1 MSTVINTNLA
11 SLAAQ
16 RNLSAA
22 GTDVQTA
29 LERLSSGLRINTA
42 KDDAAGLAI
51 SERFTAQIKGL
62 QQAKRNANDGV
73 SLAQTAEGSL
83 GETSKLLQ
91 RMRELAV
98 QSANGT
104 NSATD
109 RAALQSE
116 VNQLKSEIDR
126 ITTATQFNG
135 QKLLD
140 GTFTNK
146 NFQVGAN
153 ANETVSINITASNTS
168 TLANNEFET
177 VGSSISA
184 GLTAVK
190 IGDGSTTL
198 DNAVGSTDKSDSTMG
213 TQASQNLTITG
224 SLGSVGSIAVAAG
237 STAEAIAALANAQTG
252 STGVQAEAITKGALT
267 VTNAGTVS
275 FTLAGSGSQS
285 ISATL
290 SSANDL
296 TALRDAINGASG
308 TTGVTATGTG
318 NTLELLSATGKDIKI
333 SNMANTGTANSATV
347 GTVRALKSDGTA
359 DGTQTAVNLVQNAND
374 SATYG
379 GTVTFDSNAAFSVT
393 SSKAGDAGAIGGGTA
408 DTAQTSS
415 STLLSTVNVS
425 TETGA
430 QTAIDVI
437 DAALQSVSTQ
447 RADLGALQARFDSII
462 SNLTTGV
469 ENQSAAQSRIRDADF
484 AQETAN
490 LTRAQILQ
498 QAGTA
503 VLAQANA
510 APQNVLALL
519 Q

>member
-153 ANETVSINITASNTS
+153 ANETVSINITATNTS
-168 TLANNEFET
+168 TLSNNEFET
-177 VGSSISA
+177 VGSSISS

-190 IGDGSTTL
+190 IGSTTL
-198 DNAVGSTDKSDSTMG
+198 GLYFFKDRKGKFIYIGKAKNIKSRVADHFGGNTNTRSKNLFLKRIWDVEYKICENEMVALIEEAHAIKKYWPPLNRSLKAIQLNYGVYHYEDQNGYDRLAVG
-213 TQASQNLTITG
+213 
-224 SLGSVGSIAVAAG
+224 
-237 STAEAIAALANAQTG
+237 QTG
-252 STGVQAEAITKGALT
+252 KHDKPIISFRYQYQARNFLADLVKNFNLCPKLTGLQEGVGECDKYFETEFCSLACNKEETSEEYKKRFKKALDKIVAQQSTYFITEKT
-267 VTNAGTVS
+267 
-275 FTLAGSGSQS
+275 
-285 ISATL
+285 
-290 SSANDL
+290 
-296 TALRDAINGASG
+296 
-308 TTGVTATGTG
+308 
-318 NTLELLSATGKDIKI
+318 
-333 SNMANTGTANSATV
+333 
-347 GTVRALKSDGTA
+347 SDGE
-359 DGTQTAVNLVQNAND
+359 ND
-374 SATYG
+374 SMVVFEKGRYIGYGIKARNKPVRNIEEAKTLIQYGYDDQDIRGIIESYVKRKKGKVQITY
-379 GTVTFDSNAAFSVT
+379 FN
-393 SSKAGDAGAIGGGTA
+393 
-408 DTAQTSS
+408 
-415 STLLSTVNVS
+415 
-425 TETGA
+425 
-430 QTAIDVI
+430 
-437 DAALQSVSTQ
+437 
-447 RADLGALQARFDSII
+447 
-462 SNLTTGV
+462 
-469 ENQSAAQSRIRDADF
+469 
-484 AQETAN
+484 
-490 LTRAQILQ
+490 
-498 QAGTA
+498 
-503 VLAQANA
+503 
-510 APQNVLALL
+510 
-519 Q
+519 

>member
-16 RNLSAA
+16 RNLAVSGA
-22 GTDVQTA
+22 DVQTA
-29 LERLSSGLRINTA
+29 LERLSSGLRINSA

-51 SERFTAQIKGL
+51 AERFSSQINGL
-62 QQAKRNANDGV
+62 AQAKRNANDGV

-98 QSANGT
+98 QAANGT

-116 VNQLKSEIDR
+116 VNQLKSEVDR
-126 ITTATQFNG
+126 ITAATQFNG

-140 GTFTNK
+140 GTFTSK

-153 ANETVSINITASNTS
+153 ANETVAISITAANTS
-168 TLANNEFET
+168 TLSNNTLEAHGDAVQQGLGT
-177 VGSSISA
+177 VTRGGTA
-184 GLTAVK
+184 G
-190 IGDGSTTL
+190 
-198 DNAVGSTDKSDSTMG
+198 DNAV
-213 TQASQNLTITG
+213 TQQTLTVTG
-224 SLGSVGSIAVAAG
+224 SLGSDSAVDVADADD
-237 STAEAIAALANAQTG
+237 AETIAAAVNAATG
-252 STGVQAEAITKGALT
+252 TTGVTATAVTKAALT
-267 VTNAGTVS
+267 VADAGTVT
-275 FTLAGSGSQS
+275 FTLAGSASQA

-290 SSANDL
+290 VSASDL
-296 TALRDAINGASG
+296 TALRDAINDATG
-308 TTGVTATGTG
+308 TTGVSAIGTG
-318 NTLELLSATGKDIKI
+318 ATLTLTQADGKDIKI
-333 SNMANTGTANSATV
+333 SNMASSTTAGNATV
-347 GTVRALKSDGTA
+347 GTVSALLADGTA
-359 DGTQTAVNLVQNAND
+359 EGTVGAAVNLTEGANAATLD
-374 SATYG
+374 SATIA
-379 GTVTFDSNAAFSVT
+379 GTVTFQSDSAFSVT
-393 SSKAGDAGAIGGGTA
+393 TNVAGSAGAIIDQSTA
-408 DTAQTSS
+408 NTAVTSS
-415 STLLSTVNVS
+415 ATLLSSVDIS
-425 TETGA
+425 TESGA
-430 QTAIDVI
+430 QTAISTI
-437 DAALQSVSTQ
+437 DAAIQKVSTQ
-447 RADLGALQARFDSII
+447 RAELGALQARFDSII
-462 SNLTTGV
+462 SNLTTGI

-484 AQETAN
+484 ATETAA

>member
-1 MSTVINTNLA
+1 MSTVINTNLS

-16 RNLSAA
+16 RNLATSGA
-22 GTDVQTA
+22 DVQTA
-29 LERLSSGLRINTA
+29 LERLSSGLRINSA

-51 SERFTAQIKGL
+51 SERFTSQIKGL

-73 SLAQTAEGSL
+73 SLAQTEEGSL

-98 QSANGT
+98 QAANGT

-126 ITTATQFNG
+126 ITAATQFNG

-140 GTFTNK
+140 GTFSGK

-153 ANETVSINITASNTS
+153 SNETVAISISAANTS
-168 TLANNEFET
+168 TLANNEF
-177 VGSSISA
+177 A
-184 GLTAVK
+184 GQSTTSNKGLGAVILGTDLTATQNGV
-190 IGDGSTTL
+190 GVAGNAAQTL
-198 DNAVGSTDKSDSTMG
+198 TV
-213 TQASQNLTITG
+213 TG
-224 SLGSVGSIAVAAG
+224 SLGSDNAISVGDAA
-237 STAEAIAALANAQTG
+237 TAEAVATAVNAATG
-252 STGVQAEAITKGALT
+252 TTGVSATAVTKAAMTLD
-267 VTNAGTVS
+267 GTGTYT
-275 FTLAGSGSQS
+275 FTLAGSGSQA
-285 ISATL
+285 ISATIV
-290 SSANDL
+290 NNTDL
-296 TALRDAINGASG
+296 TALRDAINESTG
-308 TTGVTATGTG
+308 TTGVTASGTG
-318 NTLELLSATGKDIKI
+318 DTLTLTQADGKDII
-333 SNMANTGTANSATV
+333 VTSVES
-347 GTVRALKSDGTA
+347 
-359 DGTQTAVNLVQNAND
+359 TAVNASANAMTIQGLDADGSTITNQAAQQLVEDDGTTDNAGND
-374 SATYG
+374 SAVIT
-379 GTVTFDSNAAFSVT
+379 GTVTFSSDSAFSVASDMT
-393 SSKAGDAGAIGGGTA
+393 AANGAIAGGTA
-408 DTAQTSS
+408 GTAQTSS
-415 STLLSTVNVS
+415 ATKLSTVNIS
-425 TETGA
+425 TEAGA
-430 QTAIDVI
+430 QTAIRVI
-437 DAALQSVSTQ
+437 DASIQSVSTQ
-447 RADLGALQARFDSII
+447 RANLGALQARFDSII

-484 AQETAN
+484 AVETAA

>member
-1 MSTVINTNLA
+1 
-11 SLAAQ
+11 
-16 RNLSAA
+16 
-22 GTDVQTA
+22 
-29 LERLSSGLRINTA
+29 
-42 KDDAAGLAI
+42 
-51 SERFTAQIKGL
+51 
-62 QQAKRNANDGV
+62 
-73 SLAQTAEGSL
+73 L

-153 ANETVSINITASNTS
+153 SNETVAINVSATNTS

-177 VGSSISA
+177 VGGAISS

-190 IGDGSTTL
+190 IGTAAV
-198 DNAVGSTDKSDSTMG
+198 DNAVGSTDKATSVMG
-213 TQASQNLTITG
+213 TQAAQNLTITG
-224 SLGSVGSIAVAAG
+224 TLGSVGSIAVAAG
-237 STAEAIAALANAQTG
+237 STAESIATLANAQTG
-252 STGVQAEAITKGALT
+252 STGVQATAITKGALT
-267 VTNAGTVS
+267 VTNTGTVS
-275 FTLAGSGSQS
+275 FTLAGTGSQA

-290 SSANDL
+290 SSASDL
-296 TALRDAINGASG
+296 TALRDEINGSTG

-318 NTLELLSATGKDIKI
+318 ATLELTQASGKDIKI
-333 SNMANTGTANSATV
+333 TDMASTGTAASATV
-347 GTVRALKSDGTA
+347 GTIRALKTDGTT
-359 DGTQTAVNLVQNAND
+359 DGTQTAVNLVENAND
-374 SATYG
+374 SGTFG
-379 GTVTFDSNAAFSVT
+379 GTVTFDSNGAFSVT
-393 SSKAGDAGAIGGGTA
+393 SSLAAATGAIGGGTA
-408 DTAQTSS
+408 ATAQTSS

-425 TETGA
+425 TEAGA

-484 AQETAN
+484 AQETAA

>member
-16 RNLSAA
+16 RNLSQA
-22 GTDVQTA
+22 GSDVQTA

-51 SERFTAQIKGL
+51 SERFTSQIKGL
-62 QQAKRNANDGV
+62 QMAKRNANDGV

-153 ANETVSINITASNTS
+153 SNETVAINVSATNTS

-177 VGSSISA
+177 VGGAISS

-190 IGDGSTTL
+190 ISTAAV
-198 DNAVGSTDKSDSTMG
+198 DNAVGSTDRAASTMG
-213 TQASQNLTITG
+213 TQASQDLTITG
-224 SLGSVGSIAVAAG
+224 TLGSVGSITVAAG
-237 STAEAIAALANAQTG
+237 STAESIATLANAQTG
-252 STGVQAEAITKGALT
+252 STGVQATAITKGALT
-267 VTNAGTVS
+267 VTNTGTVS
-275 FTLAGSGSQS
+275 FTLAGTGSQA

-290 SSANDL
+290 SSASDL
-296 TALRDAINGASG
+296 TALRDEINGSTG

-318 NTLELLSATGKDIKI
+318 ATLELTQASGKDIKI
-333 SNMANTGTANSATV
+333 TNMASTGTAASATV
-347 GTVRALKSDGTA
+347 GTIRALKTDGTT
-359 DGTQTAVNLVQNAND
+359 DGTQTAVNLVENAND
-374 SATYG
+374 SGTFG
-379 GTVTFDSNAAFSVT
+379 GTVTFDSNGAFSVT
-393 SSKAGDAGAIGGGTA
+393 SSLAAATGAVGGGTA
-408 DTAQTSS
+408 ATAQTSS

-425 TETGA
+425 TEAGA

>member
-1 MSTVINTNLA
+1 MSTVINTNLS

-16 RNLSAA
+16 RNLAQS
-22 GTDVQTA
+22 GSDVQTA
-29 LERLSSGLRINTA
+29 LERLSSGLRINSA

-51 SERFTAQIKGL
+51 SERFTSQIKGL

-126 ITTATQFNG
+126 ITAATQFNG

-140 GTFTNK
+140 GSFTGK

-153 ANETVSINITASNTS
+153 ASETVAISIGAANTS
-168 TLANNEFET
+168 TLANNEFAGKGT
-177 VGSSISA
+177 TANVGLGAVVA
-184 GLTAVK
+184 GTTAGQNGV
-190 IGDGSTTL
+190 G
-198 DNAVGSTDKSDSTMG
+198 AVGNAAQT
-213 TQASQNLTITG
+213 LTVTG
-224 SLGSVGSIAVAAG
+224 SLGSDNSIAVGDAA
-237 STAEAIAALANAQTG
+237 TAEAVATAVNASAG
-252 STGVQAEAITKGALT
+252 STGVSATAVTKASMKLD
-267 VTNAGTVS
+267 GTGTFS
-275 FTLAGSGSQS
+275 FTLAGSGEQA
-285 ISATL
+285 ISATIVNA
-290 SSANDL
+290 SDL
-296 TALRDAINGASG
+296 TALRDAINDSTG

-318 NTLELLSATGKDIKI
+318 DTLTITQAAGKDIKVTNVA
-333 SNMANTGTANSATV
+333 SSAIDTNQNAMKLQ
-347 GTVRALKSDGTA
+347 GLDA
-359 DGTQTAVNLVQNAND
+359 DGNTITNQAVVQLVEGVNSD
-374 SATYG
+374 SAPIT
-379 GTVTFDSNAAFSVT
+379 GTVTFSSDAAFSVA
-393 SSKAGDAGAIGGGTA
+393 SSMSAADGAIASGTA
-408 DTAQTSS
+408 NTAQTS
-415 STLLSTVNVS
+415 TATKLSTVNIA
-425 TETGA
+425 TEAGA
-430 QTAIDVI
+430 QTAIRVI
-437 DAALQSVSTQ
+437 DAAIQSVSTS

-484 AQETAN
+484 AVETAA

>member
-16 RNLSAA
+16 RNLAVSGA
-22 GTDVQTA
+22 DVQTA
-29 LERLSSGLRINTA
+29 LERLSSGLRINSA

-51 SERFTAQIKGL
+51 AERFSSQINGL
-62 QQAKRNANDGV
+62 AQAKRNANDGV

-98 QSANGT
+98 QAANGT

-116 VNQLKSEIDR
+116 VNQLKSEVDR
-126 ITTATQFNG
+126 ITSATQFNG

-140 GTFTNK
+140 GTFSGK

-153 ANETVSINITASNTS
+153 ANETVAISISAANTS
-168 TLANNEFET
+168 TLSNNTLEAHGDAVEQGLGT
-177 VGSSISA
+177 VTRGGTA
-184 GLTAVK
+184 GNNGVTQQTLTV
-190 IGDGSTTL
+190 
-198 DNAVGSTDKSDSTMG
+198 
-213 TQASQNLTITG
+213 TG
-224 SLGSVGSIAVAAG
+224 SLGSDNSVDVAAADD
-237 STAEAIAALANAQTG
+237 AETIAAAVNAATG
-252 STGVQAEAITKGALT
+252 TTGVTATAITKAALT
-267 VTNAGTVS
+267 VADAGTVT
-275 FTLAGSGSQS
+275 FTLAGSASQA

-290 SSANDL
+290 VSASDL
-296 TALRDAINGASG
+296 TALRDAINDATG
-308 TTGVTATGTG
+308 TTGVSAVGTG
-318 NTLELLSATGKDIKI
+318 SSLTLTQADGKDIKI
-333 SNMANTGTANSATV
+333 TGMASTTTAANATV
-347 GTVRALKSDGTA
+347 GTIAALLADGTA
-359 DGTQTAVNLVQNAND
+359 EGTVGAAVNLTEGTAGATLD
-374 SATYG
+374 SATVA
-379 GTVTFDSNAAFSVT
+379 GTVTFQSDSAFSVT
-393 SSKAGDAGAIGGGTA
+393 TNVAGSAGAIIDEATA
-408 DTAQTSS
+408 NTAVTSS
-415 STLLSTVNVS
+415 ATLLSSVNIS
-425 TETGA
+425 TEAGA
-430 QTAIDVI
+430 QTAIATI
-437 DAALQSVSTQ
+437 DAAIQKVSTQ
-447 RADLGALQARFDSII
+447 RAELGALQARFDSII
-462 SNLTTGV
+462 SNLTTGI

-484 AQETAN
+484 ATETAA

>member
-1 MSTVINTNLA
+1 MSTVINTNLS

-16 RNLSAA
+16 RNLAQS
-22 GTDVQTA
+22 GSDVQTA
-29 LERLSSGLRINTA
+29 LERLSSGLRINSA

-51 SERFTAQIKGL
+51 SERFTSQIKGL

-126 ITTATQFNG
+126 ITAATQFNG

-140 GTFTNK
+140 GSFSGK

-153 ANETVSINITASNTS
+153 ASETVAISIGAANTS
-168 TLANNEFET
+168 TLANNEFAGQSTEANDGLGT
-177 VGSSISA
+177 VQVGTTA
-184 GLTAVK
+184 GNNGVGKVGTTAQTLTV
-190 IGDGSTTL
+190 
-198 DNAVGSTDKSDSTMG
+198 
-213 TQASQNLTITG
+213 TG
-224 SLGSVGSIAVAAG
+224 SLGSDNAIAVAEAA
-237 STAEAIAALANAQTG
+237 TAETIAASVNAAAGT
-252 STGVQAEAITKGALT
+252 TGVTATAVTKAKMTLDNT
-267 VTNAGTVS
+267 GTYS
-275 FTLAGSGSQS
+275 FSLAGSGSQTV
-285 ISATL
+285 SATIV
-290 SSANDL
+290 STSDL
-296 TALRDAINGASG
+296 TALRDAINDSTG

-318 NTLELLSATGKDIKI
+318 SSIVLTQADGKDIKI
-333 SNMANTGTANSATV
+333 STIASTGVATNANAATIQ
-347 GTVRALKSDGTA
+347 ALDA
-359 DGTQTAVNLVQNAND
+359 DGSTITNQAALQMVEAHNDGSGND
-374 SATYG
+374 SATVA
-379 GTVTFDSNAAFSVT
+379 GTVTFSSDAAFSVA
-393 SSKAGDAGAIGGGTA
+393 SNISAANGAIAGGTA
-408 DTAQTSS
+408 NTAQTS
-415 STLLSTVNVS
+415 TATKLSTVNIS
-425 TETGA
+425 TEAGA
-430 QTAIDVI
+430 QTAIRVI
-437 DAALQSVSTQ
+437 DAAIQSVSTS

-484 AQETAN
+484 AVETAA

>member
-16 RNLSAA
+16 RNLSQA
-22 GTDVQTA
+22 GGDVQTA

-51 SERFTAQIKGL
+51 SERFEAQIKGL

-83 GETSKLLQ
+83 GETSSLLQ

-116 VNQLKSEIDR
+116 VNQLMLEIDR

-140 GTFTNK
+140 GSFTNK

-153 ANETVSINITASNTS
+153 ANETVSISVNATNTS
-168 TLANNEFET
+168 TLANNTFET
-177 VGSSISA
+177 VGSAISS

-190 IGDGSTTL
+190 VGATTMA
-198 DNAVGSTDKSDSTMG
+198 NAVGALDSANSIAT
-213 TQASQNLTITG
+213 TATSQNLTVTG
-224 SLGSVGSIAVAAG
+224 SLGSVGSIAVANG
-237 STAEAIAALANAQTG
+237 STAESIATLVNAQTG
-252 STGVQAEAITKGALT
+252 STGVQATAITKGALT
-267 VTNAGTVS
+267 ITDAGTVS

-290 SSANDL
+290 SSASDL
-296 TALRDAINGASG
+296 TALRDAINGSSG
-308 TTGVTATGTG
+308 QTGVTATGTG
-318 NTLELLSATGKDIKI
+318 NTLELSNATGKDIKI
-333 SNMANTGTANSATV
+333 TDMASTGTIASAAV
-347 GTVRALKSDGTA
+347 GTVRALKSDGTE
-359 DGTQTAVNLVQNAND
+359 DGTQTAVTLKENISD
-374 SATYG
+374 SATFG

-393 SSKAGDAGAIGGGTA
+393 SSVAGDAGAIGGGTA
-408 DTAQTSS
+408 ATAQTSS
-415 STLLSTVNVS
+415 TTLLSTVDVS
-425 TETGA
+425 TEAGA
-430 QTAIDVI
+430 QTAISVI

-484 AQETAN
+484 AQETAA

>member
-16 RNLSAA
+16 RNLAA
-22 GTDVQTA
+22 SGADVQTA
-29 LERLSSGLRINTA
+29 LERLSSGLRINSA

-51 SERFTAQIKGL
+51 SERFTSQIKGL

-73 SLAQTAEGSL
+73 SLAQTVEGSL

-140 GTFTNK
+140 GTFTGK

-153 ANETVSINITASNTS
+153 ANETVSIDITATNTA
-168 TLANNEFET
+168 TLANNEFAAKGGTAT
-177 VGSSISA
+177 VGLVSVKKNTTT
-184 GLTAVK
+184 TAN
-190 IGDGSTTL
+190 G
-198 DNAVGSTDKSDSTMG
+198 VGSTASNG
-213 TQASQNLTITG
+213 QVGGAQAQNLTVTG
-224 SLGSVGSIAVAAG
+224 SLGSKSGIAIAAG
-237 STAEAIAALANAQTG
+237 STAEFIADAINDEQGT
-252 STGVQAEAITKGALT
+252 TGVGATAVTKAALT
-267 VTNAGTVS
+267 VQDTGTLS
-275 FTLAGSGSQS
+275 FTLAGSGSQA

-290 SSANDL
+290 ASTSDL
-296 TALRDAINGASG
+296 SALRDAINASTG

-318 NTLELLSATGKDIKI
+318 ATLTLEQASGKDIKI
-333 SNMANTGTANSATV
+333 TDMASTVTAASANLGTI
-347 GTVRALKSDGTA
+347 RALKADGST
-359 DGTQTAVNLVQNAND
+359 DGTQVAVTLVEGAND
-374 SATYG
+374 SATVAG
-379 GTVTFDSNAAFSVT
+379 QVTFDSDSAFSVT
-393 SSKAGDAGAIGGGTA
+393 SSLASASGAIGGGVA
-408 DTAQTSS
+408 DTAQTSTA
-415 STLLSTVNVS
+415 TLLSTVNIS
-425 TETGA
+425 TEAGA
-430 QTAIDVI
+430 QTAIKVI
-437 DAALQSVSTQ
+437 DAAIQKVSTQ

-484 AQETAN
+484 AVETAS

>member
-16 RNLSAA
+16 RNLANA
-22 GTDVQTA
+22 GGDVQTA

-51 SERFTAQIKGL
+51 SERFTSQIKGL
-62 QQAKRNANDGV
+62 QTAKRNANDGV

-153 ANETVSINITASNTS
+153 ANETVAINISATNTS
-168 TLANNEFET
+168 TLSNNEFKAKGDT
-177 VGSSISA
+177 ISA
-184 GLTAVK
+184 GLAAVK
-190 IGDGSTTL
+190 IGTAAV
-198 DNAVGSTDKSDSTMG
+198 DNAVGSTDKATSIMG
-213 TQASQNLTITG
+213 TQASQDLTITG
-224 SLGSVGSIAVAAG
+224 SLGSVGSITVAAG
-237 STAEAIAALANAQTG
+237 STAETIASLANAQTG
-252 STGVQAEAITKGALT
+252 STGVSATAITKGLLT
-267 VTNAGTVS
+267 VTNAGTVTFS
-275 FTLAGSGSQS
+275 LTGTGTQS
-285 ISATL
+285 ISATI
-290 SSANDL
+290 SSASDL
-296 TALRDAINGASG
+296 TALRDAINNSTG

-318 NTLELLSATGKDIKI
+318 ASLTLEQTSGKDIKI
-333 SNMANTGTANSATV
+333 GTMANTGTIDSATV
-347 GTVRALKSDGTA
+347 GTIRALKADGTT
-359 DGTQTAVNLVQNAND
+359 DGTQTAVNLVQNGND
-374 SATYG
+374 FGTFG

-393 SSKAGDAGAIGGGTA
+393 SSIAGAAGAIGGGTA
-408 DTAQTSS
+408 ATAQTSS

-425 TETGA
+425 TESGA

-462 SNLTTGV
+462 SNLTTGI

-484 AQETAN
+484 AMETAA

>member
-1 MSTVINTNLA
+1 MSTVINTNLS

-16 RNLSAA
+16 RNLAMS
-22 GTDVQTA
+22 GSDVQTA
-29 LERLSSGLRINTA
+29 LERLSSGLRINSA

-51 SERFTAQIKGL
+51 SERFTSQIKGL

-126 ITTATQFNG
+126 ITAATQFNG

-140 GTFTNK
+140 GSFSGK

-153 ANETVSINITASNTS
+153 ASETVAISIGAANTS
-168 TLANNEFET
+168 TLANNEFAGQSTEANDGLGT
-177 VGSSISA
+177 VQVGTTA
-184 GLTAVK
+184 GNN
-190 IGDGSTTL
+190 G
-198 DNAVGSTDKSDSTMG
+198 VGKVG
-213 TQASQNLTITG
+213 TASQTLTVTG
-224 SLGSVGSIAVAAG
+224 SLGSDNAITVAEAA
-237 STAEAIAALANAQTG
+237 TAETIADSVNAASGT
-252 STGVQAEAITKGALT
+252 TGVSATAVTKAAMTLD
-267 VTNAGTVS
+267 GTGTYS
-275 FTLAGSGSQS
+275 FTLAGSGTQTV
-285 ISATL
+285 SATIV
-290 SSANDL
+290 STSDL
-296 TALRDAINGASG
+296 TALRDAINDSTG

-318 NTLELLSATGKDIKI
+318 STVTLTQADGKDIKI
-333 SNMANTGTANSATV
+333 STIASTGVATNANAATIQ
-347 GTVRALKSDGTA
+347 ALDADGNTITNQAALQMVEAHSDGT
-359 DGTQTAVNLVQNAND
+359 GND
-374 SATYG
+374 SATIA
-379 GTVTFDSNAAFSVT
+379 GTVTFSSDAAFSVA
-393 SSKAGDAGAIGGGTA
+393 SSMAASDGAIAGGTA
-408 DTAQTSS
+408 NTAQTS
-415 STLLSTVNVS
+415 TATKLSTVNIS

-430 QTAIDVI
+430 QTAIRVI
-437 DAALQSVSTQ
+437 DAAIQSVSTQ
-447 RADLGALQARFDSII
+447 RANLGALQARFDSII

-484 AQETAN
+484 AVETAA

>member
-153 ANETVSINITASNTS
+153 ANETVSINITATNTS
-168 TLANNEFET
+168 TLSNNEFET
-177 VGSSISA
+177 VGSAISS

-190 IGDGSTTL
+190 IGATTL
-198 DNAVGSTDKSDSTMG
+198 NNAVGALDSATSIA
-213 TQASQNLTITG
+213 TTATSQNLTITG

-285 ISATL
+285 IAATL

-318 NTLELLSATGKDIKI
+318 NTLELLSATGKDIKVT
-333 SNMANTGTANSATV
+333 NMANTGTANSATV
-347 GTVRALKSDGTA
+347 GTVQALKSDGTA

-393 SSKAGDAGAIGGGTA
+393 STVAGDAGAIGGGTA
-408 DTAQTSS
+408 NTAQTSS

-425 TETGA
+425 TESGA

>member
-16 RNLSAA
+16 RNLAVSGA
-22 GTDVQTA
+22 DVQTA
-29 LERLSSGLRINTA
+29 LERLSSGLRINSA

-51 SERFTAQIKGL
+51 AERFSSQINGL
-62 QQAKRNANDGV
+62 AQAKRNANDGV

-83 GETSKLLQ
+83 GETSQLLQ

-116 VNQLKSEIDR
+116 VNQLKSEVDR
-126 ITTATQFNG
+126 ITSATQFNG

-140 GTFTNK
+140 GNFTGK

-153 ANETVSINITASNTS
+153 SNETVSISIGATNTA
-168 TLANNEFET
+168 TLANN
-177 VGSSISA
+177 
-184 GLTAVK
+184 
-190 IGDGSTTL
+190 TL
-198 DNAVGSTDKSDSTMG
+198 EAVGG
-213 TQASQNLTITG
+213 TAEKGLGSAVGATLAGANGVAQQTLTVTG
-224 SLGSVGSIAVAAG
+224 SLGSDSSVDVAAG
-237 STAEAIAALANAQTG
+237 DTAETVAATVNGVTG
-252 STGVQAEAITKGALT
+252 TTGVSATAVTKAALT
-267 VTNAGTVS
+267 VQDAGTVT
-275 FTLAGSGSQS
+275 FTLSGSSSQS

-290 SSANDL
+290 VAVSDL
-296 TALRDAINGASG
+296 TALRDAINNSSG

-318 NTLELLSATGKDIKI
+318 ATLTLTQAAGKDIKI
-333 SNMANTGTANSATV
+333 QNLANDGTANDATV
-347 GTVRALKSDGTA
+347 GTIRALTSDGTV
-359 DGTQTAVNLVQNAND
+359 DTTQVAITLTETTASGGSTED
-374 SATYG
+374 SATIS
-379 GTVTFDSNAAFSVT
+379 GTVTFQSDTAFSVT
-393 SSKAGDAGAIGGGTA
+393 SNETKANGAILNS
-408 DTAQTSS
+408 AQNAAATSS
-415 STLLSTVNVS
+415 ATLLSSVNIS
-425 TETGA
+425 TEAGA
-430 QTAIDVI
+430 QTAISTI
-437 DAALQSVSTQ
+437 DAAIQKVSTQ
-447 RADLGALQARFDSII
+447 RAELGALQARFDSII
-462 SNLTTGV
+462 SNLTTGI

-484 AQETAN
+484 ATETAA

>member
-16 RNLSAA
+16 RNLAVSGA
-22 GTDVQTA
+22 DVQTA
-29 LERLSSGLRINTA
+29 LERLSSGLRINSA

-51 SERFTAQIKGL
+51 AERFSSQINGL
-62 QQAKRNANDGV
+62 ATAKRNANDGV

-116 VNQLKSEIDR
+116 VNQLKSEVDR
-126 ITTATQFNG
+126 ITGATQFNG
-135 QKLLD
+135 QRLLD
-140 GTFTNK
+140 GTFTGK

-153 ANETVSINITASNTS
+153 ANETVSI
-168 TLANNEFET
+168 
-177 VGSSISA
+177 SISA
-184 GLTAVK
+184 ANT
-190 IGDGSTTL
+190 TTL
-198 DNAVGSTDKSDSTMG
+198 SNNTLEAHGDALANGLGSVVTGVSAGSNG
-213 TQASQNLTITG
+213 VTQQTLTVTG
-224 SLGSVGSIAVAAG
+224 SLGSDSSVDVALADSAETVAAAVN
-237 STAEAIAALANAQTG
+237 SASG
-252 STGVQAEAITKGALT
+252 STGVTATAITKAALT
-267 VTNAGTVS
+267 VQDAGTVS
-275 FTLAGSGSQS
+275 FTLAGSGSQA

-290 SSANDL
+290 VDANDL
-296 TALRDAINGASG
+296 TALRDAINESTG
-308 TTGVTATGTG
+308 TTGVSAVGTG
-318 NTLELLSATGKDIKI
+318 ATLTLTQANGKDIKI
-333 SNMANTGTANSATV
+333 TDMASDGTANDATV
-347 GTVRALKSDGTA
+347 GTIGSLLSDGSAEATVGAAQTLTEASGAVEGTA
-359 DGTQTAVNLVQNAND
+359 D
-374 SATYG
+374 SATVS
-379 GTVTFDSNAAFSVT
+379 GTVTFQSDTAFSVT
-393 SSKAGDAGAIGGGTA
+393 SNVAGNAGSIIDVTNANTA
-408 DTAQTSS
+408 TTSS
-415 STLLSTVNVS
+415 ATLLSSVNIS
-425 TETGA
+425 TEAGA
-430 QTAIDVI
+430 QTAISTI
-437 DAALQSVSTQ
+437 DAAIQKVSTQ
-447 RADLGALQARFDSII
+447 RAELGALQARFDSII
-462 SNLTTGV
+462 SNLTTGI

-484 AQETAN
+484 ATETAA

>member
-1 MSTVINTNLA
+1 MSTVINTNLS

-16 RNLSAA
+16 RNLAQS
-22 GTDVQTA
+22 GSDVQTA
-29 LERLSSGLRINTA
+29 LERLSSGLRINSA

-51 SERFTAQIKGL
+51 SERFTSQIKGL

-126 ITTATQFNG
+126 ITAATQFNG

-140 GTFTNK
+140 GSFSGK

-153 ANETVSINITASNTS
+153 ANETVSIDIGAANTS
-168 TLANNEFET
+168 TLANNEFAGQSTEANKGLGSVISGTTAGENGVATAANSSQTLT
-177 VGSSISA
+177 V
-184 GLTAVK
+184 
-190 IGDGSTTL
+190 
-198 DNAVGSTDKSDSTMG
+198 
-213 TQASQNLTITG
+213 TG
-224 SLGSVGSIAVAAG
+224 SLGSDSSITVADASTAEAVATAVNTAAG
-237 STAEAIAALANAQTG
+237 STGVTATAVTKAALTLD
-252 STGVQAEAITKGALT
+252 STGTY
-267 VTNAGTVS
+267 S
-275 FTLAGSGSQS
+275 FTLAGSGSQA
-285 ISATL
+285 ISATIV
-290 SSANDL
+290 SSSDL
-296 TALRDAINGASG
+296 TALRDAINDSTG
-308 TTGVTATGTG
+308 TTGITAVGTG
-318 NTLELLSATGKDIKI
+318 SSLTLTQADGKDIKI
-333 SNMANTGTANSATV
+333 SNVASTVAANSANVATLQGLDANGSAITNQGAV
-347 GTVRALKSDGTA
+347 QLVENDDG
-359 DGTQTAVNLVQNAND
+359 DELD
-374 SATYG
+374 SATVT
-379 GTVTFDSNAAFSVT
+379 GTVTFSSDAAFSVA
-393 SSKAGDAGAIGGGTA
+393 SDMSAADGAIAGGTQNV
-408 DTAQTSS
+408 AQVSS
-415 STLLSTVNVS
+415 ATKLSTVNIA
-425 TETGA
+425 TESGA
-430 QTAIDVI
+430 QTAIRVI
-437 DAALQSVSTQ
+437 DAAIQSVSTS

-469 ENQSAAQSRIRDADF
+469 ENQSAAASRIRDADF
-484 AQETAN
+484 ATETAA

>member
-22 GTDVQTA
+22 GSDVQTA

-51 SERFTAQIKGL
+51 SERFTSQIKGL

-140 GTFTNK
+140 GTFTDK

-153 ANETVSINITASNTS
+153 SNETVAINITATNTG
-168 TLANNEFET
+168 TLANNELESVGGT
-177 VGSSISA
+177 VSSGLTSVTIGEAAVANGVGMATSA
-184 GLTAVK
+184 G
-190 IGDGSTTL
+190 SF
-198 DNAVGSTDKSDSTMG
+198 VGAIIT
-213 TQASQNLTITG
+213 QNLTITG
-224 SLGSVGSIAVAAG
+224 SLGSVDSITVAGS
-237 STAEAIAALANAQTG
+237 STAESIAETANKQTG
-252 STGVQAEAITKGALT
+252 STGVQATAITKARLE
-267 VTNAGTVS
+267 VEDAGTVT
-275 FTLAGSGSQS
+275 FTLLGSGSQS

-290 SSANDL
+290 SSADDL
-296 TALRDAINGASG
+296 TALRDAINGSTG
-308 TTGVTATGTG
+308 QTGVSATGTG
-318 NTLELLSATGKDIKI
+318 AQLELTNATGKDIKI
-333 SNMANTGTANSATV
+333 TNMANTGTADAATV
-347 GTVRALKSDGTA
+347 GAVRALTA
-359 DGTQTAVNLVQNAND
+359 DGTVNGTQAAVNLVQAAND
-374 SATYG
+374 SATFA
-379 GTVTFDSNAAFSVT
+379 GTVTFDSDNAFSVT
-393 SSKAGDAGAIGGGTA
+393 SSIATAVGAIAGGAAGVA
-408 DTAQTSS
+408 ATSS
-415 STLLSTVNVS
+415 ATLLSTVDVS
-425 TETGA
+425 TESGA

-484 AQETAN
+484 AQETAA

-503 VLAQANA
+503 VGAQANA

>member
-1 MSTVINTNLA
+1 MSTVINTNLS

-16 RNLSAA
+16 RNLAQS
-22 GTDVQTA
+22 GSDVQTA
-29 LERLSSGLRINTA
+29 LERLSSGLRINSA

-51 SERFTAQIKGL
+51 AERFSSQIKGL
-62 QQAKRNANDGV
+62 AAAKRNANDGV

-83 GETSKLLQ
+83 NETSKLLQ

-98 QSANGT
+98 QAANGT

-126 ITTATQFNG
+126 ITSATQFNG

-140 GTFTNK
+140 GTFTGK

-153 ANETVSINITASNTS
+153 TNETVAIDISATNTS
-168 TLANNEFET
+168 TLANNTFSGEGGTDEK
-177 VGSSISA
+177 
-184 GLTAVK
+184 GL
-190 IGDGSTTL
+190 GSTTTGETAGA
-198 DNAVGSTDKSDSTMG
+198 NGV
-213 TQASQNLTITG
+213 ASQNLTITG
-224 SLGSVGSIAVAAG
+224 SLGSVSGVAVGAG
-237 STAEAIAALANAQTG
+237 ATAETVAGAVNNNTG
-252 STGVQAEAITKGALT
+252 STGVSATAVTKAALT
-267 VTNAGTVS
+267 VAAAGTITFNLS
-275 FTLAGSGSQS
+275 GSGTQA

-290 SSANDL
+290 AANTDL
-296 TALRDAINGASG
+296 TALRDAINDSTG

-318 NTLELLSATGKDIKI
+318 STLTLTQADGKDIKI
-333 SNMANTGTANSATV
+333 DTTAHDAIAANAVV
-347 GTVRALKSDGTA
+347 GTVRALDA
-359 DGTQTAVNLVQNAND
+359 DGVNVANQTAKNLEEAGTD
-374 SATYG
+374 SATVS
-379 GTVTFDSNAAFSVT
+379 GTVTFNSNQSFSVT
-393 SSKAGDAGAIGGGTA
+393 SSVNGSAGAIAGGTGGTA
-408 DTAQTSS
+408 QVSTSAK
-415 STLLSTVNVS
+415 LSTVDIS
-425 TETGA
+425 TEAGA
-430 QTAIDVI
+430 QAAINII
-437 DAALQSVSTQ
+437 DASIQSVSTQ

-462 SNLTTGV
+462 SNLTTGI

-484 AQETAN
+484 AVETAA

>member
-1 MSTVINTNLA
+1 MSTVINTNLS

-16 RNLSAA
+16 RNLATSGA
-22 GTDVQTA
+22 DVQTA
-29 LERLSSGLRINTA
+29 LERLSSGLRINSA

-51 SERFTAQIKGL
+51 SERFTSQIKGL

-126 ITTATQFNG
+126 ITAATQFNG

-140 GTFTNK
+140 GTFSGK

-153 ANETVSINITASNTS
+153 ASETVAISIGAANTS
-168 TLANNEFET
+168 TLANNEFAGQSET
-177 VGSSISA
+177 ADKGLGAVIIGTAAGQNGVGVA
-184 GLTAVK
+184 GNAAQTLTV
-190 IGDGSTTL
+190 T
-198 DNAVGSTDKSDSTMG
+198 G
-213 TQASQNLTITG
+213 T
-224 SLGSVGSIAVAAG
+224 LGSDNNVSVGDAA
-237 STAEAIAALANAQTG
+237 TAEAVATAVNA
-252 STGVQAEAITKGALT
+252 STGTTGVSATAVTKAAIKLDST
-267 VTNAGTVS
+267 GTYS
-275 FTLAGSGSQS
+275 FTLEGTGSQA
-285 ISATL
+285 ISATIVN
-290 SSANDL
+290 ATDL
-296 TALRDAINGASG
+296 TALRDAINESTG
-308 TTGVTATGTG
+308 TTGVTAVGTG
-318 NTLELLSATGKDIKI
+318 DTLTLTQAAGKDIKI
-333 SNMANTGTANSATV
+333 STVASDTVANNGATNAMKV
-347 GTVRALKSDGTA
+347 KGLSA
-359 DGTQTAVNLVQNAND
+359 DGSDITNQAFKQLVEADTDGAGND
-374 SATYG
+374 SATIT
-379 GTVTFDSNAAFSVT
+379 GTVTFSSDASFSVASDMT
-393 SSKAGDAGAIGGGTA
+393 AANGAIAGGTA
-408 DTAQTSS
+408 GTAQVSS
-415 STLLSTVNVS
+415 ATKLSTVNIS
-425 TETGA
+425 TESGA
-430 QTAIDVI
+430 QTAIRVI
-437 DAALQSVSTQ
+437 DASIQSVSTQ
-447 RADLGALQARFDSII
+447 RANLGALQARFDSII

-484 AQETAN
+484 AVETAA

>member
-1 MSTVINTNLA
+1 MSTVINTNLS

-16 RNLSAA
+16 RNLAQS
-22 GTDVQTA
+22 GSDVQTA
-29 LERLSSGLRINTA
+29 LERLSSGLRINSA

-51 SERFTAQIKGL
+51 SERFTSQIKGL

-126 ITTATQFNG
+126 ITAATQFNG

-140 GTFTNK
+140 GSFSGK

-153 ANETVSINITASNTS
+153 ANETVAIDIGAANTS
-168 TLANNEFET
+168 TLANNEF
-177 VGSSISA
+177 A
-184 GLTAVK
+184 GQ
-190 IGDGSTTL
+190 STTADVGL
-198 DNAVGSTDKSDSTMG
+198 GSVVKGTTAGQNGVGAVGN
-213 TQASQNLTITG
+213 ASQTLTVTG
-224 SLGSVGSIAVAAG
+224 SLGSDSSITVADAA
-237 STAEAIAALANAQTG
+237 TAEAVATAVNAAAGTTGVTATAVTKAALTLD
-252 STGVQAEAITKGALT
+252 STGTY
-267 VTNAGTVS
+267 S
-275 FTLAGSGSQS
+275 FTLAGTGSQA
-285 ISATL
+285 ISATIV
-290 SSANDL
+290 SQSDL
-296 TALRDAINGASG
+296 TALRDAINDSTG
-308 TTGVTATGTG
+308 TTGVTAVGTG
-318 NTLELLSATGKDIKI
+318 SSLTLTQANGKDIKI
-333 SNMANTGTANSATV
+333 SDVASTVAADAANVATIK
-347 GTVRALKSDGTA
+347 GLDA
-359 DGTQTAVNLVQNAND
+359 DGNAITNQAAVQLVEGAGND
-374 SATYG
+374 SATVT
-379 GTVTFDSNAAFSVT
+379 GTVTFSSDAAFSVASDMT
-393 SSKAGDAGAIGGGTA
+393 AANGAIAGGTQN
-408 DTAQTSS
+408 TAQV
-415 STLLSTVNVS
+415 STATKLSTVNIA
-425 TETGA
+425 TEAGA
-430 QTAIDVI
+430 QSAIRVI
-437 DAALQSVSTQ
+437 DAAIQSVSTS

-484 AQETAN
+484 ATETAA

>member
-22 GTDVQTA
+22 GSDVQTA

-51 SERFTAQIKGL
+51 SERFTSQIKGL

-153 ANETVSINITASNTS
+153 ANETVSINVSATNTS

-177 VGSSISA
+177 TGGSISS
-184 GLTAVK
+184 GLTAVN
-190 IGDGSTTL
+190 IGATAVA
-198 DNAVGSTDKSDSTMG
+198 NAVGMETTATSVVSSTT
-213 TQASQNLTITG
+213 ASQNLTITG
-224 SLGSVGSIAVAAG
+224 SLGSVGSIAVANG
-237 STAEAIAALANAQTG
+237 STAESIAALANAQTG
-252 STGVQAEAITKGALT
+252 STGVQATAVTKGALT

-275 FTLAGSGSQS
+275 FTLAGTGSQS

-296 TALRDAINGASG
+296 TALRDAINGSTG

-318 NTLELLSATGKDIKI
+318 TTLELTQATGKDIKVT
-333 SNMANTGTANSATV
+333 NMVNTGTINSATV
-347 GTVRALKSDGTA
+347 GTVRALKADGTE
-359 DGTQTAVNLVQNAND
+359 DGTQTAVNLIQNTND
-374 SATYG
+374 SATFA
-379 GTVTFDSNAAFSVT
+379 GTVTFDSNGAFSIT
-393 SSKAGDAGAIGGGTA
+393 SSLAASAGAIGGGTA
-408 DTAQTSS
+408 ATAQTSS

-425 TETGA
+425 TESGA

>member
-16 RNLSAA
+16 RNLSIS
-22 GTDVQTA
+22 GGDVQTA
-29 LERLSSGLRINTA
+29 LERLSSGLRINSA

-51 SERFTAQIKGL
+51 AERFSSQINGL
-62 QQAKRNANDGV
+62 AQAKRNANDGV

-116 VNQLKSEIDR
+116 VNQLKSEVDR
-126 ITTATQFNG
+126 ITAATQFNG

-140 GTFTNK
+140 GTFSGK

-153 ANETVSINITASNTS
+153 ANETVAI
-168 TLANNEFET
+168 
-177 VGSSISA
+177 SISA
-184 GLTAVK
+184 AN
-190 IGDGSTTL
+190 GSTLGNNTL
-198 DNAVGSTDKSDSTMG
+198 EAVGFTAEKG
-213 TQASQNLTITG
+213 LASAVGAITAGANGVGQQTLTVTG
-224 SLGSVGSIAVAAG
+224 SLGSDSAVDVAAG
-237 STAEAIAALANAQTG
+237 DTAETIAATVNGVTG
-252 STGVQAEAITKGALT
+252 TTGVTATAVTKAALT
-267 VTNAGTVS
+267 VTNAGTVT
-275 FTLAGSGSQS
+275 FTLAGTASQA

-290 SSANDL
+290 VSANDL
-296 TALRDAINGASG
+296 TALRDAINESTG
-308 TTGVTATGTG
+308 TTGVSAVGTGT
-318 NTLELLSATGKDIKI
+318 TLTLTQADGKDIKLTG
-333 SNMANTGTANSATV
+333 MANDGTANDASV
-347 GTVRALKSDGTA
+347 GSIRALGSDGTA
-359 DGTQTAVNLVQNAND
+359 DAQQVVIALTETTAAGGTTED
-374 SATYG
+374 SATVAG
-379 GTVTFDSNAAFSVT
+379 SVTFSSDTAFSVASNET
-393 SSKAGDAGAIGGGTA
+393 GANGTIMDQNVGGTA
-408 DTAQTSS
+408 TTSS
-415 STLLSTVNVS
+415 ATLLSSVNIS

-430 QTAIDVI
+430 QTAISTI
-437 DAALQSVSTQ
+437 DAAIQKVSTQ
-447 RADLGALQARFDSII
+447 RAELGALQARFDSII
-462 SNLTTGV
+462 SNLTTGI

-484 AQETAN
+484 ATETAA

>member
-1 MSTVINTNLA
+1 MSTVINTNLS

-16 RNLSAA
+16 RNLATSGA
-22 GTDVQTA
+22 DVQTA
-29 LERLSSGLRINTA
+29 LERLSSGLRINSA

-51 SERFTAQIKGL
+51 AERFSSQIKGL
-62 QQAKRNANDGV
+62 AAAKRNANDGV

-83 GETSKLLQ
+83 NETSKLLQ

-98 QSANGT
+98 QAANGT

-126 ITTATQFNG
+126 ITAATQFNG

-140 GTFTNK
+140 GTFTGK

-153 ANETVSINITASNTS
+153 TNETVSIDISATNTS
-168 TLANNEFET
+168 TLANNTF
-177 VGSSISA
+177 A
-184 GLTAVK
+184 GEGGTDEKGL
-190 IGDGSTTL
+190 GSTTTGATAG
-198 DNAVGSTDKSDSTMG
+198 NNGV
-213 TQASQNLTITG
+213 ASQNLTITG
-224 SLGSVGSIAVAAG
+224 TLGSVSGVAVGAG
-237 STAEAIAALANAQTG
+237 ATAETVASTVNNNTG
-252 STGVQAEAITKGALT
+252 STGVSATAVTKAALT
-267 VTNAGTVS
+267 VAAAGTVTFNLS
-275 FTLAGSGSQS
+275 GSGTQA

-290 SSANDL
+290 AANTDL
-296 TALRDAINGASG
+296 TALRDAINDSTG

-318 NTLELLSATGKDIKI
+318 DTLTLTQADGKDIKLDTVAHDAVA
-333 SNMANTGTANSATV
+333 ANAVVGTIKALGSDGAAIANQTAKNLEEAGTDSATV
-347 GTVRALKSDGTA
+347 A
-359 DGTQTAVNLVQNAND
+359 
-374 SATYG
+374 
-379 GTVTFDSNAAFSVT
+379 GTVTFNSNQSFSVT
-393 SSKAGDAGAIGGGTA
+393 SSVAGTAGAVAGGTA
-408 DTAQTSS
+408 GTAQVSTSAK
-415 STLLSTVNVS
+415 LSTVDIS
-425 TETGA
+425 TEAGA
-430 QTAIDVI
+430 QTAIDII
-437 DAALQSVSTQ
+437 DASIQSVSTQ

-462 SNLTTGV
+462 SNLTTGI

-484 AQETAN
+484 AVETAA

>member
-22 GTDVQTA
+22 GGDVQTA

-51 SERFTAQIKGL
+51 SERFTSQIKGL

-140 GTFTNK
+140 GSFTNK

-153 ANETVSINITASNTS
+153 SNETVSINVAATNTS
-168 TLANNEFET
+168 TLANNELEA
-177 VGSSISA
+177 VGGSVSA
-184 GLTAVK
+184 GLTALN
-190 IGDGSTTL
+190 IGATTVN
-198 DNAVGSTDKSDSTMG
+198 NAVGMTSVATSTVSATVV
-213 TQASQNLTITG
+213 TQDLTITG
-224 SLGSVGSIAVAAG
+224 SLGSVSGITVAGAA
-237 STAEAIAALANAQTG
+237 TAETVASLTNAQTG
-252 STGVQAEAITKGALT
+252 STGVQATAVTKAALT
-267 VTNAGTVS
+267 VEDVGTVS
-275 FTLAGSGSQS
+275 FTLAGTGSQA
-285 ISATL
+285 IQATL
-290 SSANDL
+290 SSSDDL
-296 TALRDAINGASG
+296 TALRDAINGSTG
-308 TTGVTATGTG
+308 TTGITATGTG
-318 NTLELLSATGKDIKI
+318 NTLELSQASGKDIKI
-333 SNMANTGTANSATV
+333 TDMASTGTGNGNDV
-347 GTVRALKSDGTA
+347 GTIRALTA
-359 DGTQTAVNLVQNAND
+359 DGSTKAPQTAATLKEGAND
-374 SATYG
+374 SATVG
-379 GTVTFDSNAAFSVT
+379 GTVTFDSNGAFSVT
-393 SSKAGDAGAIGGGTA
+393 SSIASAAGAISGGTA
-408 DTAQTSS
+408 GTAQTSS
-415 STLLSTVNVS
+415 ATLLSTVNVS
-425 TETGA
+425 TESGA

-484 AQETAN
+484 AQETAA